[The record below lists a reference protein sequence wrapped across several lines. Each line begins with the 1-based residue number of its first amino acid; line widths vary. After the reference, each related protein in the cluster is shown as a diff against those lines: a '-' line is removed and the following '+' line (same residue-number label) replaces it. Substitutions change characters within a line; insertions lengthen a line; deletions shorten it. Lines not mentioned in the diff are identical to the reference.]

1 MAPSTSALK
10 AVRAFLLAAAIAVA
24 AWYGLR
30 VFVILTGI
38 TPLSLRFADSWVP
51 PTALPQI
58 IQLQVAGEPQLSV
71 LMIPLGVRLLSALA
85 LAVEAAAIVIALS
98 ATGRLLIEI
107 STGRPFS
114 SRVRSN
120 LRLTAIALT
129 AGSLLAWAVDFWA
142 VIAVVSWWEEYT
154 PALDAGGGVG
164 ARPPALPLALLICGL
179 VAGSVRIAFAE
190 GARLTEDAVG
200 VV

>member
-1 MAPSTSALK
+1 MAAPSSALK
-10 AVRAFLLAAAIAVA
+10 AVRAVLRTVAIAVV

-30 VFVILTGI
+30 LFVILTGI
-38 TPLSLRFADSWVP
+38 TPISVRFADSWVP

-58 IQLQVAGEPQLSV
+58 IQLQVAGEPRLSV
-71 LMIPLGVRLLSALA
+71 LLIPLGVRLLSALA

-98 ATGRLLIEI
+98 ATVRLLNEI

-114 SRVRSN
+114 RRVQSN

-129 AGSLLAWAVDFWA
+129 VGSLLAWAVDFWA
-142 VIAVVSWWEEYT
+142 VIAVVSWWEGYT
-154 PALDAGGGVG
+154 PALDASGGVG
-164 ARPPALPLALLICGL
+164 ARPPVLPLALLICGL